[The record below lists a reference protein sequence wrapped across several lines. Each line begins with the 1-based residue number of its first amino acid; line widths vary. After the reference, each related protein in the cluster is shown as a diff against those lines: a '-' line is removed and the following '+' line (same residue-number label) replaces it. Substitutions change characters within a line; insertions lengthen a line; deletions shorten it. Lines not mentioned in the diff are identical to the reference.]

1 MITLTSAAVHRI
13 KTDIMI
19 IPVWESPV
27 GHWNPRIADW
37 IRQAVAL
44 SEFTA
49 KPGDTQVRFDLE
61 GDRTPR
67 VAFFGLGKPDAS
79 PVENL
84 RRVAGQGVKE
94 GIERRLSDMVIVM
107 PDMEPVGIS
116 ETSVVEAIAEG
127 AVLANSVSDRYKTA
141 EDGPAPVSSIR
152 ILIGSKTLSAHKPIV
167 ARVRNICT
175 ATLHARDWV
184 NTPSNHKR
192 PKSLADSICRAAS
205 GSDLKTSILTRE
217 QLRRQK
223 MGALLAVGA
232 GSDSQPV
239 LVTMEHRPKKKTAK
253 TVALIG
259 KGITFDTGGYN
270 IKPTGSMESMK
281 VDMAGAAAV
290 AATMMAAPALKLNV
304 RLVGVLPIA
313 ENMVSGQAYRPG
325 DVVNTHSGKT
335 VEIGNTDAEGRLI
348 LADAISFAIKRFSPD
363 LIIDLA
369 TLTGACV
376 VALGESIAGVF
387 SPDER
392 LTEAIRKAGEAVN
405 EPCWPMPMPDEYREM
420 LKSEIADLR
429 NIGSTRWGGAI
440 LAALFLSEFV
450 GTTRWAH
457 IDIAGPASAKKASA
471 YCESGATG
479 FGVRL
484 LCRLLKDIGDE
495 V

>member
-1 MITLTSAAVHRI
+1 MITLTSASVHRLQ
-13 KTDIMI
+13 TDLMI

-27 GHWNPRIADW
+27 GHWNPQITDW
-37 IRQAVAL
+37 IQRAVAL

-49 KPGDTQVRFDLE
+49 KPGDTQIRFDID
-61 GDRTPR
+61 GTRTPR
-67 VAFFGLGKPDAS
+67 VAFLGLGKPDAS
-79 PVENL
+79 PTESL
-84 RRVAGQGVKE
+84 RRMAGKGVKE
-94 GIERRLSDMVIVM
+94 GIDRRLSDLVIVM
-107 PDMEPVGIS
+107 PDMESVGIS
-116 ETSVVEAIAEG
+116 ETLVVEAIAEG
-127 AVLANSVSDRYKTA
+127 ALLSNTVSDRYKTA
-141 EDGPAPVSSIR
+141 TDGPAPVKSIR
-152 ILIGSKTLSAHKPIV
+152 ILLQSTKRSAYKPIV
-167 ARVRNICT
+167 ARVQNICA

-192 PKSLADSICRAAS
+192 PKSLADIICRTAEGS
-205 GSDLKTSILTRE
+205 GLKTAILTRE

-239 LVTMEHRPKKKTAK
+239 LVTMEHRPKKATK

-290 AATMMAAPALKLNV
+290 AATMLAAPALKLNV
-304 RLVGVLPIA
+304 RLVGLLPIA

-348 LADAISFAIKRFSPD
+348 LADAISFAVKRFSPD
-363 LIIDLA
+363 LIIDVA

-387 SPDER
+387 SPDDR
-392 LTEAIRKAGEAVN
+392 LRDAIRKAGEAVN
-405 EPCWPMPMPDEYREM
+405 EPCWPLPMPDEYREL

-440 LAALFLSEFV
+440 LAAIFLSEFV

-484 LCRLLKDIGDE
+484 LCRMLEDMADGI
-495 V
+495 